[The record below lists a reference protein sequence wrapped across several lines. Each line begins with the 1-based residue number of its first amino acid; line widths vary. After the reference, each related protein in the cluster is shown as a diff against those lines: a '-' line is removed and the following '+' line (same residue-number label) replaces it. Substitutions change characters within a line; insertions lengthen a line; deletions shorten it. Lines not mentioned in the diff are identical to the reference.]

1 MATHRTATR
10 TPVMTS
16 TPMTSTRMTSTQMP
30 GEHGI
35 RGWRRASRAPRTGA
49 GVWTGRP
56 STRIPAPT
64 RGSDRPRRPL
74 PVIRGSRILATARD
88 HPRHQLA
95 RPTHGRQPTR
105 ANPILDTPISVT
117 PTRATQTRHT
127 PTHGR
132 LTRAR
137 LTQAR
142 LTHARLTGDTPTHDG
157 LTRDMPTRDTRTR
170 TMLTRDMPTR
180 DTRTRGMST
189 SDTSARGRLTHG
201 LPIPGSPIPD
211 SMTPDLLPTPDT
223 QTCVPERA
231 KPPRRAILGPV
242 PDPAQPSTGDRRRRR
257 RERSRTAAWPLR
269 RPAVQMQG
277 PPRTSAR
284 CATTTRPRSRGPTCE
299 ATLTP

>member
-10 TPVMTS
+10 SPVMTS

-30 GEHGI
+30 GELGI

-56 STRIPAPT
+56 STRMPAPT

-74 PVIRGSRILATARD
+74 PVIRGSRILATGRD
-88 HPRHQLA
+88 HPRHQVA
-95 RPTHGRQPTR
+95 RPTHGRQPTS

-132 LTRAR
+132 LTRAG
-137 LTQAR
+137 LTRAR

-180 DTRTRGMST
+180 DTRTRGIST
-189 SDTSARGRLTHG
+189 SDTSARSRLTRG
-201 LPIPGSPIPD
+201 LPILGSPIPD
-211 SMTPDLLPTPDT
+211 STTPDLLPTPDT

-231 KPPRRAILGPV
+231 KPPRRAILRPV

-277 PPRTSAR
+277 PPRTSAL
-284 CATTTRPRSRGPTCE
+284 CATTTRPRSRGPTC
-299 ATLTP
+299 

>member
-1 MATHRTATR
+1 MATHNTATR
-10 TPVMTS
+10 SPVMPS
-16 TPMTSTRMTSTQMP
+16 TRMTSTRMTSTQMP
-30 GEHGI
+30 GELGI

-56 STRIPAPT
+56 STRTPAPT
-64 RGSDRPRRPL
+64 PGSDRPRRPL
-74 PVIRGSRILATARD
+74 PVIRGSRILATGRD

-105 ANPILDTPISVT
+105 ANPILDTPIRVT

-132 LTRAR
+132 LTRPG
-137 LTQAR
+137 LTHAR

-170 TMLTRDMPTR
+170 IMLTRDMPTR

-201 LPIPGSPIPD
+201 LPIPGSAIPD

-223 QTCVPERA
+223 RTCVPERA
-231 KPPRRAILGPV
+231 KPPRLAILGPV

-284 CATTTRPRSRGPTCE
+284 CATTTRPRSRGPTC
-299 ATLTP
+299 